1 MALTESSL
9 LCHEV
14 LDVSDLQ
21 KTPPPN
27 NNQRQQIYPEM
38 PPTVKAVEDLSQL
51 RDDRVLQN
59 LLRNEEK
66 YLPVVPDYMRN
77 IQTCITPSMRKIVAD
92 WMLEV
97 VHEQNSQPEVFYL
110 AMNIVDR
117 FLCRCRIMKSQL
129 QLLGTVAILISS
141 KIREPCP
148 IPGKTLITYT
158 DYSITADELKEWELL
173 VLYKLQ
179 WEITA
184 ITPLDY
190 LDHVL
195 PRLCL
200 GESVSAADLNELRRR
215 TETILVLCATEYKFA
230 YHSPSLLAASRYVNT
245 QCTTLFWPCHKKPV
259 ILALNPSIFLPF
271 QHPYGPRESFTVQ
284 LPRSR
289 SEGNKASAADSHAH
303 GHGEFR
309 GKKPRI
315 FLQAGSTGI

>member
-1 MALTESSL
+1 MALTENSL
-9 LCHEV
+9 LCTEV
-14 LDVSDLQ
+14 LDVAELQ
-21 KTPPPN
+21 KTPPN
-27 NNQRQQIYPEM
+27 MRQQIYPEM
-38 PPTVKAVEDLSQL
+38 PPTVKAVEDMSQL

-66 YLPVVPDYMRN
+66 YLPVVPDYMN
-77 IQTCITPSMRKIVAD
+77 NVQTHITTSMRKIVAD

-158 DYSITADELKEWELL
+158 DNSVTAEELKEWELL

-195 PRLCL
+195 PRLGL

-215 TETILVLCATEYKFA
+215 TETILVLCATEYKFT
-230 YHSPSLLAASRYVNT
+230 YHNPSLLAASR
-245 QCTTLFWPCHKKPV
+245 
-259 ILALNPSIFLPF
+259 
-271 QHPYGPRESFTVQ
+271 
-284 LPRSR
+284 
-289 SEGNKASAADSHAH
+289 
-303 GHGEFR
+303 
-309 GKKPRI
+309 
-315 FLQAGSTGI
+315 